1 MKTDLGLPCFGYP
14 TPKCRP
20 DSQSARHYAGC
31 RVETSLLL
39 FTPKD
44 CNFVKIATMIT
55 VEIPD
60 SFLQSPSGYSIGEL
74 KVDLAV
80 LLYKKKKMSLAQAA
94 RWCGMSR
101 LEFQSALSEQ
111 GVEIHFTTEDLQ
123 HDLKVLDKF
132 FSK

>member
-1 MKTDLGLPCFGYP
+1 
-14 TPKCRP
+14 
-20 DSQSARHYAGC
+20 
-31 RVETSLLL
+31 
-39 FTPKD
+39 
-44 CNFVKIATMIT
+44 MIT